1 MTRRSVILL
10 SLYITA
16 IAAVTASGSGFG
28 RAIET
33 VMPRVVKLYGLGAGL
48 QEGYG
53 SGVIVS
59 KDGLVLT
66 VYALLIDARHLRA
79 VTSDGTEHEVNVVH
93 RDPKRQLALLKLMP
107 GGSSTETQ
115 PAREPDVYPYFDLSH
130 ESPLRPGDWVLA
142 AGNPFKVA
150 AGAEPMSVVHGVFS
164 ARTRLDARRR
174 LKDYPY
180 RGEVLVI
187 DAITSNPG
195 APGGALVNLDGEL
208 VGMIGRQVVSNLT
221 HTHFNHAVPRD
232 VLHRYFLEATGLEAD
247 NTGVSLPETDRSLT
261 SPETTASPIDP
272 GIRLSRFGYRR
283 VLPFVDRIIPGS
295 PADRAGVRKNDLI
308 LSVNGRNVSDAA
320 SYDAG
325 IKELAPGE
333 PIDLVIRRNRN
344 VLAIRVDT
352 STP

>member
-10 SLYITA
+10 ALCMTA
-16 IAAVTASGSGFG
+16 MAAAASGGGFH

-59 KDGLVLT
+59 KDGLVIT
-66 VYALLIDARHLRA
+66 VYALLIDARHLKA
-79 VTSDGTEHEVNVVH
+79 VTSDGTEHEVDVVH
-93 RDPKRQLALLKLMP
+93 RDPRLQLALLKLMP
-107 GGSSTETQ
+107 GGPSTEGQ

-195 APGGALVNLDGEL
+195 APGGALVNLEGEL
-208 VGMIGRQVVSNLT
+208 VGLVGRQVVSNLT

-232 VLHRYFLEATGLEAD
+232 VLHRYFLEATGVDAD
-247 NTGVSLPETDRSLT
+247 DTNVASAVTDPSLT
-261 SPETTASPIDP
+261 FPEITAPPIDP

-283 VLPFVDRIIPGS
+283 VLPFVERVIPGS

-320 SYDAG
+320 GYDAG
-325 IKELAPGE
+325 VNELAPGE

-344 VLAIRVDT
+344 LLTVRVDT
-352 STP
+352 SSP

>member
-1 MTRRSVILL
+1 VMHRSVILL
-10 SLYITA
+10 ALCMTA
-16 IAAVTASGSGFG
+16 LAAVTVSGGGFD

-53 SGVIVS
+53 SGVLVS
-59 KDGLVLT
+59 RDGLVLT
-66 VYALLIDARHLRA
+66 VYALLIDARRLRA

-107 GGSSTETQ
+107 AGSSTEEQ
-115 PAREPDVYPYFDLSH
+115 PAREPGVYPYFDLSH
-130 ESPLRPGDWVLA
+130 ESHLRPGDWVLA

-180 RGEVLVI
+180 LGEVLVV

-195 APGGALVNLDGEL
+195 APGGALVNLEGEL
-208 VGMIGRQVVSNLT
+208 VGMVGRQVVSNLT

-232 VLHRYFLEATGLEAD
+232 VLHRYFLEATVVDAVNTDASPPEA
-247 NTGVSLPETDRSLT
+247 ERSLT
-261 SPETTASPIDP
+261 STETTASPIDP

-283 VLPFVDRIIPGS
+283 VLPFVERVIPGS

-308 LSVNGRNVSDAA
+308 LSVNGRNVSDTAG
-320 SYDAG
+320 YDTG
-325 IKELAPGE
+325 VKELSPGE

-344 VLAIRVDT
+344 VLTIRVET
-352 STP
+352 SNP